1 MPLELLTNA
10 KREKKVF
17 LNSKAKHTFEF
28 FFVFFSDKI
37 EFGEEQ
43 QKKRVRIFYASR
55 GKEFPFFL
63 KKKEEN
69 FDKFIHCD
77 VMTFYAPI
85 ELIIFSAAVPASEIN
100 RHR

>member
-17 LNSKAKHTFEF
+17 LNSKAKHTFKF

-43 QKKRVRIFYASR
+43 QKKRVKKTFSTHR
-55 GKEFPFFL
+55 GVKNFPFFL
-63 KKKEEN
+63 KKK
-69 FDKFIHCD
+69 KI
-77 VMTFYAPI
+77 
-85 ELIIFSAAVPASEIN
+85 LINLSIVT
-100 RHR
+100 